1 MLNGQPL
8 AGPYEDIM
16 KEVPLK
22 IEHNKEWLVV
32 KAEVGDDRITFP
44 APVNQEVLFRS
55 VIDLEERKNVLI
67 LTVKGETETIVKIAS
82 VEKVLVI
89 LKRLILASCNAYRLM
104 AYFMSPA
111 IRGGVLVKN
120 AQWIK
125 GSIVVIRSG
134 IWFASTEKQV
144 CIPLRDVSAIE
155 LTKRDVQGKQ
165 TDVVRIDHVE
175 SGEVVSSLVLCP
187 LLTLQVLANYL
198 KDATKGIDM
207 QGNELDD
214 IGQQV
219 AMLVY
224 SGMDS
229 HAIENMLNLS
239 HKQLDDIYDKIIKLG
254 IAEVLVVRKEI
265 QLTTKGVRYVTDL
278 TKTQTN

>member
-1 MLNGQPL
+1 
-8 AGPYEDIM
+8 M